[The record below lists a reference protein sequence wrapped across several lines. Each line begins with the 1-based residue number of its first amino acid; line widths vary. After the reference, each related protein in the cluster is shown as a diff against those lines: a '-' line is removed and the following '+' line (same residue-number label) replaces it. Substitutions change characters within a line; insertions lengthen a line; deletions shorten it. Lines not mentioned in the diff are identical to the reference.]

1 MAVSLSPDG
10 SGAAAAPFR
19 VLGPLEVSGALGA
32 VSVAPGRQEVVLGA
46 LVLELNRVVET
57 TRLVDVIWAHDPPKT
72 ARAQVQICI
81 SRLRKALSDGGVD
94 ATIETRARG
103 YVLRASEDATDVGN
117 FRRLVAE
124 AHALDRDGLKMP
136 AVEAL
141 RSAVGLWRGRCLAGV
156 PSEVL
161 AGTAAQWDESR
172 LEALETCMRLLLEL
186 GRHEHL
192 VCELMQLVADH
203 PLRERLRG
211 YLMVA
216 LYRSGRQAE
225 ALDVYHQGRV
235 LLTEELGLDPG
246 RELRD
251 LAQAILTDDAVL
263 AWAEAAEP
271 ADGTASA
278 EAAEPAPV
286 LTTPFSEAVQERMA
300 DPDPVVTPRQ
310 LPADIADLVVDDT
323 TVAAVCDAV
332 TDGKELGQLNVVLV
346 LGGPGVGKSTLARHV
361 AHRLA
366 AEYFPDGQLYCD
378 LRGPGGQPVGPA
390 EALGRFLR
398 ALGVPGHVIP
408 EALDE
413 RAEMYR
419 SLLAHRRILVL
430 LDDAVSE
437 SQVAPL
443 LPGTGSSGVLV
454 TSRGQLTALP
464 GTRRFGVEPLSPVLA
479 VQLLG
484 RIIGERRV
492 ESEWEAAQALV
503 HMVGGLPLALRIIG
517 ARLAARPHWSLTS
530 MWQRLENEQRWLD
543 ELAHGELSIRASL
556 SLSYDGL
563 AVADRRLLCLLS
575 LVEGTEIPSWLGAA
589 LIDDSTQ
596 HATDLLEPLIDMRLL
611 DITATDRG
619 GGFRCGLSQLVRMF
633 AHERL
638 PAEISE
644 AERAGAV
651 RRVVGGWM
659 ALADRAHAEI
669 YGGTYTIVAGRGER
683 WHPPEDH
690 VKRCVSDPLGWLE
703 SEQTNLLNAVELAAR
718 SGLDELCWELATTL
732 VTLFEAR
739 GCTELWERTHRVAL
753 AAVQEA
759 GNERGQAAV
768 LGSLGTLHL
777 YRGEYEAAAP
787 YLSAALE
794 IFERLGEVRGQA
806 LCLRDLARIERHYGD
821 DNRALVLY
829 ECAERNFVGAQDV
842 IGRAYVLGEMAHIT
856 MRRADFARTRSYL
869 DEALGI
875 CRAAGFD
882 RGQAL
887 ALRRLGQMLM
897 HQGQYEA
904 AERTLLEVLAMV
916 GASGDLVGEGYVL
929 HDLGRVNARLRR
941 VDQAVQYYSRSARI
955 RERILDHS
963 GAAAV
968 RADIVV
974 ALGGATGALRERDL
988 SGFARRGR
996 GTVGAGAGA
1005 GAGGSG
1011 ARRPRCW

>member
-1 MAVSLSPDG
+1 MAVSLGYDG
-10 SGAAAAPFR
+10 SDVAAAPFR
-19 VLGPLEVSGALGA
+19 VLGPLEVSGELGA
-32 VSVAPGRQEVVLGA
+32 VSVAPGRQEIVLGA
-46 LVLELNRVVET
+46 LVLDLNRVVET
-57 TRLVDVIWAHDPPKT
+57 TRLVDVIWGHDPPKT

-94 ATIETRARG
+94 ATIETRACG
-103 YVLRASEDATDVGN
+103 YSLRAPEDATDVGN

-124 AHALDRDGLKMP
+124 AHALARDGMKMP
-136 AVEAL
+136 AVETL
-141 RSAVGLWRGRCLAGV
+141 RSAMGLWRGRCLAGV

-172 LEALETCMRLLLEL
+172 LEAVETCMRLLLEL

-211 YLMVA
+211 HLMVA

-225 ALDVYHQGRV
+225 ALDAYHQGRV
-235 LLTEELGLDPG
+235 MLTEELGLDPG

-251 LAQAILTDDAVL
+251 LAQAILTDDAEL
-263 AWAEAAEP
+263 ALAEPTEPTEPTAAEG
-271 ADGTASA
+271 ADV
-278 EAAEPAPV
+278 AEPRSLVA
-286 LTTPFSEAVQERMA
+286 TPLSEAVQERSA
-300 DPDPVVTPRQ
+300 DPDPVVIPRQ
-310 LPADIADLVVDDT
+310 LPADIGDLVADDT
-323 TVAAVCDAV
+323 IVSAVCDAV
-332 TDGKELGQLNVVLV
+332 TEGQEMGYLNVVLV
-346 LGGPGVGKSTLARHV
+346 LGRPGVGKSTLARHV

-366 AEYFPDGQLYCD
+366 GEHFPDGQLYCD
-378 LRGPGGQPVGPA
+378 LRGPGGQLVGPA

-398 ALGVPGHVIP
+398 ALGVPGHAIP
-408 EALDE
+408 DALDE

-419 SLLAHRRILVL
+419 SLLADRRILVL

-437 SQVAPL
+437 SQVMPL
-443 LPGTGSSGVLV
+443 LPGTCSSGVLV

-464 GTRRFGVEPLSPVLA
+464 GTCRFDLEPLSSELA
-479 VQLLG
+479 VQLLE

-492 ESEWEAAQALV
+492 ESEWEAARALIRL
-503 HMVGGLPLALRIIG
+503 VGGLPLALRIIG

-530 MWQRLENEQRWLD
+530 MRQRLENEQRLLD

-563 AVADRRLLCLLS
+563 AAPDRRLLCLLS
-575 LVEGTEIPSWLGAA
+575 LAEGTEIPSWLGAA
-589 LIDDSTQ
+589 LIDDRTQ
-596 HATDLLEPLIDMRLL
+596 HPTDLLEPLIDMRLL
-611 DITATDRG
+611 DISVMDQG
-619 GGFRCGLSQLVRMF
+619 GGVRYGLSQIVRMF

-638 PAEISE
+638 LEEIPE

-651 RRVVGGWM
+651 RRMVGGWM
-659 ALADRAHAEI
+659 ALAERARKEI

-683 WHPPEDH
+683 WHPPEDQ
-690 VKRCVSDPLGWLE
+690 VQRCRRDPLGWLE
-703 SEQTNLLNAVELAAR
+703 SEQNNLVNAVELAAR

-739 GCTELWERTHRVAL
+739 GCPELWERTHLVAL
-753 AAVQEA
+753 TAVQEA

-777 YRGEYEAAAP
+777 YRGENEAAAP
-787 YLSAALE
+787 YLTSALE
-794 IFERLGEVRGQA
+794 IFERIGDVRGQA
-806 LCLRDLARIERHYGD
+806 LCLRDLARVERRHGD
-821 DNRALVLY
+821 DDRALVLY
-829 ECAERNFVGAQDV
+829 GSAERHFVRVQDA
-842 IGRAYVLGEMAHIT
+842 IGRAYVLGEMAHIMT
-856 MRRADFARTRSYL
+856 RRADFARTRSYL

-897 HQGQYEA
+897 HQQRYEA

-916 GASGDLVGEGYVL
+916 AASGDLVGEGYVL
-929 HDLGRVNARLRR
+929 HDLGRVNAHLRR
-941 VDQAVQYYSRSARI
+941 MEQAVQYYSRSARI
-955 RERILDHS
+955 RERVLDHS

-974 ALGGATGALRERDL
+974 ALGSATGALRERDL
-988 SGFARRGR
+988 SGF
-996 GTVGAGAGA
+996 VK
-1005 GAGGSG
+1005 
-1011 ARRPRCW
+1011 

>member
-1 MAVSLSPDG
+1 MAVSSDYDG
-10 SGAAAAPFR
+10 SGVAAAPFR
-19 VLGPLEVSGALGA
+19 VLGPLEVSGELGA
-32 VSVAPGRQEVVLGA
+32 VSVAPGRQEIVLGA

-57 TRLVDVIWAHDPPKT
+57 TRLVDVIWAQGPPKT

-81 SRLRKALSDGGVD
+81 SRLRKALSNGGVD

-103 YVLRASEDATDVGN
+103 YILRAPEDATDVSN
-117 FRRLVAE
+117 FRRLVTE
-124 AHALDRDGLKMP
+124 AHALARDGLKMP
-136 AVEAL
+136 AVETL
-141 RSAVGLWRGRCLAGV
+141 RSAIGLWRGRCLAGV

-161 AGTAAQWDESR
+161 AGTAAQWDERR
-172 LEALETCMRLLLEL
+172 LDAVETCMRLSLEL
-186 GRHEHL
+186 GRHEDL
-192 VCELMQLVADH
+192 VGELMQLVAGH

-211 YLMVA
+211 HLMVA

-225 ALDVYHQGRV
+225 ALDAYHQGRAM
-235 LLTEELGLDPG
+235 LIEELGLDPG

-251 LAQAILTDDAVL
+251 LAQAILTDDADL
-263 AWAEAAEP
+263 ALAEP
-271 ADGTASA
+271 A
-278 EAAEPAPV
+278 EPAEPRSLLA
-286 LTTPFSEAVQERMA
+286 TPLSEAVEERSA

-310 LPADIADLVVDDT
+310 LPADIGDLVADDT
-323 TVAAVCDAV
+323 IVSAVCDAV
-332 TDGKELGQLNVVLV
+332 TEGQDMGQLNVVLV

-366 AEYFPDGQLYCD
+366 TEYFPDGQLYFD

-390 EALGRFLR
+390 QVLGRFLR
-398 ALGVPGHVIP
+398 AMGVPGQAIP
-408 EALDE
+408 DALDE
-413 RAEMYR
+413 RTEMYR
-419 SLLAHRRILVL
+419 SLLADRRILVL
-430 LDDAVSE
+430 LDDAMSE
-437 SQVAPL
+437 SQVMPL
-443 LPGTGSSGVLV
+443 LPGTGSSSVLV

-464 GTRRFGVEPLSPVLA
+464 GTRRFDLEAVSQEQA

-484 RIIGERRV
+484 RIIGEHRV
-492 ESEWEAAQALV
+492 ESEREAAGVLTRL
-503 HMVGGLPLALRIIG
+503 VGGLPLALRIIG

-530 MWQRLENEQRWLD
+530 MWHRLENEHRRLD

-563 AVADRRLLCLLS
+563 ATADRRLLCLLS
-575 LVEGTEIPSWLGAA
+575 LAEGTEIPSWLGAA
-589 LIDDSTQ
+589 LVDDRTPHS
-596 HATDLLEPLIDMRLL
+596 TDLLEPLIDMRLL
-611 DITATDRG
+611 DITAMDQG
-619 GGFRCGLSQLVRMF
+619 GEFRCGLSQIVRMF

-638 PAEISE
+638 PAETSE

-651 RRVVGGWM
+651 RRMVGGWM
-659 ALADRAHAEI
+659 ALAERAHKEI
-669 YGGTYTIVAGRGER
+669 YGGTYTIVAGSGER

-690 VKRCVSDPLGWLE
+690 VQRCLRDPLGWLE
-703 SEQTNLLNAVELAAR
+703 REQTNLLNAVELAAR

-739 GCTELWERTHRVAL
+739 GYPELWERTHQVAL
-753 AAVQEA
+753 TAVQEA

-777 YRGEYEAAAP
+777 YRGEYEAAGP
-787 YLSAALE
+787 YLSTALE
-794 IFERLGEVRGQA
+794 IFERVGEVRGQA
-806 LCLRDLARIERHYGD
+806 LCLRDMARIERHRGD
-821 DNRALVLY
+821 DDRALTLY
-829 ECAERNFVGAQDV
+829 ESAERNFVRAQDV

-856 MRRADFARTRSYL
+856 MRRADFALTRSYL

-875 CRAAGFD
+875 CRSAGFD

-897 HQGQYEA
+897 YQQRYEA

-929 HDLGRVNARLRR
+929 HDLGRVNAHLRR
-941 VDQAVQYYSRSARI
+941 VEQAVQYYSRSARI

-968 RADIVV
+968 RADIV
-974 ALGGATGALRERDL
+974 AILGSPMT
-988 SGFARRGR
+988 S
-996 GTVGAGAGA
+996 VG
-1005 GAGGSG
+1005 
-1011 ARRPRCW
+1011 

>member
-1 MAVSLSPDG
+1 MAVSSGYDG
-10 SGAAAAPFR
+10 SGVAAAPFR
-19 VLGPLEVSGALGA
+19 VLGPLEVCGELGA
-32 VSVAPGRQEVVLGA
+32 VSVAPGRQEIVLGA

-57 TRLVDVIWAHDPPKT
+57 TRLVDVIWAHRPPKT

-81 SRLRKALSDGGVD
+81 SRLRKALSAGGVD
-94 ATIETRARG
+94 ATIETRACG
-103 YVLRASEDATDVGN
+103 YILRAPEDATDIGT
-117 FRRLVAE
+117 FRRLVTE
-124 AHALDRDGLKMP
+124 AHALARDGLKMP
-136 AVEAL
+136 AVDTL
-141 RSAVGLWRGRCLAGV
+141 RSAIGLWRGRCLAGV

-172 LEALETCMRLLLEL
+172 LEAVETCMRLLLEL

-192 VCELMQLVADH
+192 VGELMQLVADH

-211 YLMVA
+211 HLMVA

-225 ALDVYHQGRV
+225 ALDVYHQGRAM
-235 LLTEELGLDPG
+235 LTEELGLDPG

-251 LAQAILTDDAVL
+251 LAQAILTDDADL
-263 AWAEAAEP
+263 ALAEP
-271 ADGTASA
+271 A
-278 EAAEPAPV
+278 EPAEPRPLMATP
-286 LTTPFSEAVQERMA
+286 LTEAVQERSA

-310 LPADIADLVVDDT
+310 LPADIGDFVADDAIVS
-323 TVAAVCDAV
+323 AVCDAV
-332 TDGKELGQLNVVLV
+332 TGGQEKGRLNVVLV
-346 LGGPGVGKSTLARHV
+346 LGRPGVGKSTLARHV

-366 AEYFPDGQLYCD
+366 TEYFPDGQLYCD
-378 LRGPGGQPVGPA
+378 LRGPGGQPVDPA
-390 EALGRFLR
+390 QALGRFLR
-398 ALGVPGHVIP
+398 ALGVPGQAIP
-408 EALDE
+408 DALDE

-419 SLLAHRRILVL
+419 SLLAGRRILVL

-437 SQVAPL
+437 SQVMPL

-464 GTRRFGVEPLSPVLA
+464 GTRRFNLEPLSPEQA
-479 VQLLG
+479 IQLLG
-484 RIIGERRV
+484 RIIGEHRV
-492 ESEWEAAQALV
+492 ESEREAARVVIRL
-503 HMVGGLPLALRIIG
+503 VGGLPLALRIIG

-530 MWQRLENEQRWLD
+530 MCQRLEDEHRRLD

-563 AVADRRLLCLLS
+563 AAADRRLLCLLS
-575 LVEGTEIPSWLGAA
+575 LAEGTEIPSWLGAA
-589 LIDDSTQ
+589 LIDDRPP
-596 HATDLLEPLIDMRLL
+596 HPADLLEPLIDSRLL
-611 DITATDRG
+611 DITAMDQG
-619 GGFRCGLSQLVRMF
+619 GEFRCGLSQIVRMI

-651 RRVVGGWM
+651 RRMVGGWM
-659 ALADRAHAEI
+659 ALAERAHKEI
-669 YGGTYTIVAGRGER
+669 YGGAYTIVTGRGER
-683 WHPPEDH
+683 WHPPEDQ
-690 VKRCVSDPLGWLE
+690 VQRCLRDPLGWLE

-739 GCTELWERTHRVAL
+739 GYPELWERTHQVAL
-753 AAVQEA
+753 TAVQEA
-759 GNERGQAAV
+759 GNERGRAAV

-777 YRGEYEAAAP
+777 YRGEHEAAGP
-787 YLSAALE
+787 YLSTALE
-794 IFERLGEVRGQA
+794 IFERIGEPSGQA
-806 LCLRDLARIERHYGD
+806 LCLRDLARIERHHGD
-821 DNRALVLY
+821 DARALALY
-829 ECAERNFVGAQDV
+829 ESAERNFVRAQDV

-875 CRAAGFD
+875 CRSAGFD

-887 ALRRLGQMLM
+887 ALRRLGHMLM
-897 HQGQYEA
+897 YQQRYEA

-941 VDQAVQYYSRSARI
+941 VEQAVEYYSRSARI
-955 RERILDHS
+955 RERIMDHS

-968 RADIVV
+968 RADIV
-974 ALGGATGALRERDL
+974 ATLGRTM
-988 SGFARRGR
+988 
-996 GTVGAGAGA
+996 TPVG
-1005 GAGGSG
+1005 
-1011 ARRPRCW
+1011 